1 MSIERQTLNEAL
13 AALAADALAFWALML
28 MSAASLLLAGCASA
42 PAQGYDPSKLSAEQL
57 QALAADRSVVLS
69 CGTLTTIYG
78 HGVSLFLQV
87 DKATIPTGG
96 QISVDGSTCT
106 TSVTL
111 IPPASK

>member
-1 MSIERQTLNEAL
+1 MKRSLSLASFLL
-13 AALAADALAFWALML
+13 AA
-28 MSAASLLLAGCASA
+28 LLAGCATA
-42 PAQGYDPSKLSAEQL
+42 PQAGYDPSRLTAEQL
-57 QALAADRSVVLS
+57 QALAADRSLVLS

-78 HGVSLFLQV
+78 HGVSLFVQV

-111 IPPASK
+111 IPPQPK